1 MGRSKW
7 KGNFIEESLLK
18 NTEKRNL
25 KIFSRRSVIPSFF
38 IGKKVLVYSG
48 KNFKKIF
55 ITREKVGFKFGD
67 FCKTRQNKNGSKS

>member
-48 KNFKKIF
+48 KNFKKF
-55 ITREKVGFKFGD
+55 L
-67 FCKTRQNKNGSKS
+67 